1 MNELVQQIRVMPD
14 DEFWLIAA
22 VIVGACLFGLW
33 LWFRSMK
40 RARLIEDTPTSK
52 CRSAAQGYV
61 ELVGIQKMMRGEPIR
76 APLTGRLCTWWEYC
90 IEEKHTT
97 YSRGRRRTRWVT
109 IDKATSEALFLV
121 RDDTGDAVIDPDGA
135 EVTPSCNDTW
145 YGSSHWPKGPPHGG
159 GIFGGRY
166 RYTERRMHEDDVLYA
181 IGFFETRSAHHQPLS
196 VARETAAVLAD
207 WKRDSAALME
217 RFDTDRNGA
226 IDMAEWERARGAA
239 EEEVSS
245 RVRSLALDAGIHL
258 MLRPPDGRPFILSV
272 LPETQLTARFRRFAI
287 GGLLLFFLAGIA
299 AVFAVGVRVAA

>member
-1 MNELVQQIRVMPD
+1 
-14 DEFWLIAA
+14 
-22 VIVGACLFGLW
+22 
-33 LWFRSMK
+33 
-40 RARLIEDTPTSK
+40 
-52 CRSAAQGYV
+52 
-61 ELVGIQKMMRGEPIR
+61 
-76 APLTGRLCTWWEYC
+76 
-90 IEEKHTT
+90 
-97 YSRGRRRTRWVT
+97 
-109 IDKATSEALFLV
+109 
-121 RDDTGDAVIDPDGA
+121 
-135 EVTPSCNDTW
+135 
-145 YGSSHWPKGPPHGG
+145 GG

-239 EEEVSS
+239 AEEVSS

-299 AVFAVGVRVAA
+299 AVFAVG